1 MLTAGYPEA
10 RQTRFAGLF
19 YGQTAPS
26 CWRVIDAHETRRA
39 AVGPVYRTRE
49 ELLADLGRYAR
60 ETWALA

>member
-10 RQTRFAGLF
+10 RPTRFPCLM

-39 AVGPVYRTRE
+39 AVGPMYRTRE
-49 ELLADLGRYAR
+49 ELLSDLDRYAR
-60 ETWALA
+60 ETWSMA